1 MKLLEKCKVRC
12 RTETRE
18 PRSISAE
25 QTVRERMEMAGKV
38 QKRPPE
44 EQTSPGADWRHSLA
58 PVKSQDSKARR
69 SSNSE
74 SMHDAHPGAQ

>member
-25 QTVRERMEMAGKV
+25 QTVRERMEMAGKF
-38 QKRPPE
+38 KNGRRKSRLLPALI
-44 EQTSPGADWRHSLA
+44 GAIHL
-58 PVKSQDSKARR
+58 
-69 SSNSE
+69 
-74 SMHDAHPGAQ
+74 HP